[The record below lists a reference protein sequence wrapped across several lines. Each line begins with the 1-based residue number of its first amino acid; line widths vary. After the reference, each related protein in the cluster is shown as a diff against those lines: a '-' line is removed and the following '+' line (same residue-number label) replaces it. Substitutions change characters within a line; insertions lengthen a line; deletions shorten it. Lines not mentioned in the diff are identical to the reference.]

1 MLAAST
7 IGPGSVVILSK
18 SGAQFDLKLA
28 WTVLVGAAAAFVMSE
43 GAGRLYLISGH
54 DLGGA
59 MRVHF
64 GVEGRTPL
72 ISHLMAWCLVFCG
85 VVISCGQAVGA
96 MAGKQSSLGADS
108 SADREGARKAQER
121 GAIAGSSVSTVE
133 ASAVV
138 TQHVV
143 HAAEKGDVR
152 TVSGYLEYHNDF
164 DRCL

>member
-1 MLAAST
+1 MHPDTSIGDVLYWSMLAAST

-64 GVEGRTPL
+64 GWRWP
-72 ISHLMAWCLVFCG
+72 
-85 VVISCGQAVGA
+85 
-96 MAGKQSSLGADS
+96 AGL
-108 SADREGARKAQER
+108 
-121 GAIAGSSVSTVE
+121 
-133 ASAVV
+133 ASP
-138 TQHVV
+138 
-143 HAAEKGDVR
+143 
-152 TVSGYLEYHNDF
+152 SGP
-164 DRCL
+164 